1 LLFSNGKLFLYSLVI
16 FIGLSQQNI
25 SLALMEVESLIGIA
39 MSLERTAGVRLVFG
53 QSNIAPNYFCFL

>member
-1 LLFSNGKLFLYSLVI
+1 LVI